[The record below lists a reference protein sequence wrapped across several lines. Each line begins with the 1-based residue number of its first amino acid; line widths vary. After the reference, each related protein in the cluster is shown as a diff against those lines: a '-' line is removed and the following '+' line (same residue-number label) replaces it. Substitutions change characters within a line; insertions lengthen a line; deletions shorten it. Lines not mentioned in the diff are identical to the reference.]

1 MCLSCNMLN
10 VIRVGYTQLGRS
22 PTFLMTRFKDGR
34 ERSGP
39 RCRQVLTP
47 LPARHPTL
55 SHTAQDS
62 HGNRPQ
68 PGILF
73 MNHSRIS
80 ALPHFEIPAVSKAL
94 PQRKEGAGTAPPSLA
109 AGPRSEQQPSRAL
122 HPELRLMGLRG
133 RPAQQVVTPERSRPC
148 EKRGGL
154 LWDPAGTER
163 PRGRSGSSGA
173 PVFTQPTSCRF

>member
-1 MCLSCNMLN
+1 M
-10 VIRVGYTQLGRS
+10 
-22 PTFLMTRFKDGR
+22 
-34 ERSGP
+34 SGP

-47 LPARHPTL
+47 LPARHPAL

-80 ALPHFEIPAVSKAL
+80 ALPHFEILAVSKAL
-94 PQRKEGAGTAPPSLA
+94 PQQKEGAGTAPPPLA

-122 HPELRLMGLRG
+122 HPELRLRGLRG
-133 RPAQQVVTPERSRPC
+133 RPAQQVVTPERSRPR

-154 LWDPAGTER
+154 LWDPAGMER
-163 PRGRSGSSGA
+163 PSQAPSGGLAAPALWPVDA
-173 PVFTQPTSCRF
+173 PVHQGHQCSHSRRPAGFD